1 MLDKEALFTGTQVN
15 YYFICHRKLW
25 LFSHNIAMEKESDV
39 VTMGKILH
47 EESYKKVEKDVM
59 MERIA
64 IDFVEKKGRI
74 VIHEVKKS
82 KKMEKAHVYQ
92 LLYYIYYLKMKGIK
106 AEGIINYPLLR
117 KIRRV
122 ELINDEEIEEI
133 LESIKEIVSMTT
145 PPPAQRKPYCK
156 KCAYYEFCWGD

>member
-92 LLYYIYYLKMKGIK
+92 P
-106 AEGIINYPLLR
+106 PLLH
-117 KIRRV
+117 
-122 ELINDEEIEEI
+122 I
-133 LESIKEIVSMTT
+133 LFENEGNKSGRNNKLSIAQENKESR
-145 PPPAQRKPYCK
+145 AHQ
-156 KCAYYEFCWGD
+156 